1 MAGTSAAYLVIRKR
15 KARKELAAEVSGIDI
30 ETEDEGDIVI
40 RNAQGGNWVATLG
53 DCQLEGDNREE
64 DVETKLEYL
73 DVEEGS
79 DGRIVKRI
87 RSVLSRYTAR

>member
-1 MAGTSAAYLVIRKR
+1 MAGTSAAYLVILKR
-15 KARKELAAEVSGIDI
+15 KARKEVAANVPEVDI
-30 ETEDEGDIVI
+30 ETEDGGDVII
-40 RNAQGGNWVATLG
+40 RNAQDGSWVATLG
-53 DCQLEGDNREE
+53 DCQPEENSQEE

-87 RSVLSRYTAR
+87 RSVLSDFIA